1 MSDIPS
7 GITVRNESETRLAVS
22 AEAGT
27 RPGSAGSLTLSVDDG
42 SGSPVS
48 AKVPI
53 EVVASTRPLIQT
65 SLAQIVADAG
75 STVNV
80 DLTQYTTNPF
90 PDTPITIQRATVE
103 VGEGTVDP
111 QARSWR

>member
-1 MSDIPS
+1 MA
-7 GITVRNESETRLAVS
+7 R
-22 AEAGT
+22 
-27 RPGSAGSLTLSVDDG
+27 
-42 SGSPVS
+42 GSPVS

-65 SLAQIVADAG
+65 SLAQIIADAG

-90 PDTPITIQRATVE
+90 PDTPITIQRA
-103 VGEGTVDP
+103 D
-111 QARSWR
+111 R